1 MKKIII
7 KEEKN
12 TLSVKDI
19 SNNEII
25 DTFLKGN
32 IEWVNKLYLNETF
45 KNEKFKI
52 KTLKRKLSGYK
63 SQDIKKKRF
72 DHNKFIG
79 YDELLEKIV
88 VSKLLCCYCRCECC
102 LISKK
107 KRDME
112 QWTLDRINNDI
123 GHFTK
128 NVVISCLKCN
138 LQKRRRCD
146 EHFRFA
152 KQMRIIKH
160 Y

>member
-7 KEEKN
+7 KEEKKS
-12 TLSVKDI
+12 LSVKDI

-32 IEWVNKLYLNETF
+32 IEWINKLYLNESF
-45 KNEKFKI
+45 NNDKFII
-52 KTLKRKLSGYK
+52 KSLKRKLNGYK
-63 SQDIKKKRF
+63 SQDVKKKRF
-72 DHNKFIG
+72 DDIKFIG
-79 YDELLEKIV
+79 YDELLEKLV
-88 VSKLLCCYCRCECC
+88 VSKLLCYYCRCKCS

-138 LQKRRRCD
+138 LQKRRRGD
-146 EHFRFA
+146 EHFKFA